1 MAVAVLGLLGSAT
14 KAHAGWYRVLGGT
27 ARTQETSEEFTRRAS
42 RTVKAKAPVKSFD
55 EHALKRVEADNN
67 RRMMTSTSHKYT
79 PLIGRSVAT
88 ATHTLASK
96 SFGTPNVPSIAER
109 LGGSHGHVLQATS
122 SDRIFK
128 HNANLFLK
136 PTTVFSAE
144 ADPGRG
150 RQSMRRGGNNSGRR
164 IFAFNN

>member
-1 MAVAVLGLLGSAT
+1 MISREALLAVAVLGLLGSAT

-42 RTVKAKAPVKSFD
+42 KYVKAKAPAKSFD
-55 EHALKRVEADNN
+55 ERALKRVEADNN
-67 RRMMTSTSHKYT
+67 RRMMTSVSHKYT
-79 PLIGRSVAT
+79 PLIGRST
-88 ATHTLASK
+88 AASTHILASK
-96 SFGTPNVPSIAER
+96 SFGTPNIPSIAER
-109 LGGSHGHVLQATS
+109 LGGSHGHILQATN

-136 PTTVFSAE
+136 PTTVFSPWAN
-144 ADPGRG
+144 
-150 RQSMRRGGNNSGRR
+150 QWRGGNNSGRR